1 MRKKMKEKQR
11 KHAHK
16 INYLNY
22 KYKKLTSLI
31 FKGLPLRSYLFIVSN
46 AFFTNSSSLNST
58 TLNKGKYIRNAYV
71 QRFLIPNHKI
81 NLT

>member
-1 MRKKMKEKQR
+1 
-11 KHAHK
+11 
-16 INYLNY
+16 
-22 KYKKLTSLI
+22 
-31 FKGLPLRSYLFIVSN
+31 LFIVSN